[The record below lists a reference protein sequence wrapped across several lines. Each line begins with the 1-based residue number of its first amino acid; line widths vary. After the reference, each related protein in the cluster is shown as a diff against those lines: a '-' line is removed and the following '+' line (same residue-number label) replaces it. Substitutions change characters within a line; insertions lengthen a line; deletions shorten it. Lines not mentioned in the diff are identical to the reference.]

1 MLELLLPVRVTIAW
15 SHCPA
20 LRRGARPEELRSG
33 AEATQGGKE
42 PGASAI
48 IVKAG
53 QAANTARLDTGGPFD
68 PVERAWVRGSRTGL

>member
-1 MLELLLPVRVTIAW
+1 MLAIRTLIRNYFRKVGFATPIRHMSVKRALLTCGRIQ
-15 SHCPA
+15 
-20 LRRGARPEELRSG
+20 PEELRSG

-68 PVERAWVRGSRTGL
+68 P